1 MGLHGDERNNVF
13 SSHCR
18 LTGTAMA
25 ADVGDVLLTLAF
37 DLALSF
43 SSVERGSLTRCVTL
57 RHNNPM
63 GAPNLNQH
71 TSPPSKGE
79 CLYVKCHEVSKLSVR
94 ICRNPLSTP
103 ISGEEEYFWNEWP
116 AELTEPLTAAIAMKV
131 YDLSHGWTDERGRKE
146 GLECRMWK

>member
-1 MGLHGDERNNVF
+1 MELLWVAMGMSGIMYSRPIAVWLA
-13 SSHCR
+13 
-18 LTGTAMA
+18 GTAMA

-63 GAPNLNQH
+63 GAPNLNQQ

-94 ICRNPLSTP
+94 ICAGTPCQPPFLEKRN
-103 ISGEEEYFWNEWP
+103 ISGMNGQLSWLSRWLLPSQWRFTTS
-116 AELTEPLTAAIAMKV
+116 ATDGRMKE
-131 YDLSHGWTDERGRKE
+131 DGKRG
-146 GLECRMWK
+146 